1 MVAISE
7 SVHRPT
13 GHGDHSHPEKRLS
26 LESGLPGRSVPKRN
40 PARHPD
46 DGRVFWKRWTG
57 YPDRIRIE
65 AKMRRLNAIEGRI
78 AARDPESE
86 TAEIQIRVAL
96 INRLPDLGTAG
107 IVRVG

>member
-1 MVAISE
+1 
-7 SVHRPT
+7 
-13 GHGDHSHPEKRLS
+13 
-26 LESGLPGRSVPKRN
+26 
-40 PARHPD
+40 
-46 DGRVFWKRWTG
+46 VFWKRWTG